1 MLLSIPQPINPYYE
15 KQKKAFE
22 MLLYTKFTD
31 KNNAPLALKREAGK
45 REEDQAFFRQNH
57 SEKEFINYILNIDNQ
72 IHKAIYK
79 SYGGGSGEV
88 GGNGQGG
95 AIKSY
100 QVAMQYLG
108 DIQKG
113 AFDSDT
119 NSNKPNP
126 KKHREAIRA
135 LDNIGKNNIRGLYV
149 GINEK
154 EDSAN
159 SETKKRSQEEQK
171 SVQTKAQRPKLIGRL
186 ATTIIMKDGLWI
198 G

>member
-31 KNNAPLALKREAGK
+31 KNNAPLALKKEAGK
-45 REEDQAFFRQNH
+45 REEDQAFFKQNH
-57 SEKEFINYILNIDNQ
+57 SEKEFINYILDLENEQDL
-72 IHKAIYK
+72 ALYE

-149 GINEK
+149 GISERS
-154 EDSAN
+154 EDLI
-159 SETKKRSQEEQK
+159 
-171 SVQTKAQRPKLIGRL
+171 RPKLIGRL